1 MFPLTLQSIYDKFI
15 IILSQERRITKKKIY
30 TWIKIGGILSFIP
43 FVLVSG
49 PIAGFFL
56 GNFLQKKFGWP
67 LSVTLILVTIG
78 FIGSVR
84 ETIRIIK
91 IALKSEG

>member
-1 MFPLTLQSIYDKFI
+1 MILIYDKFVT
-15 IILSQERRITKKKIY
+15 ILGERRISKKKIY

-67 LSVTLILVTIG
+67 FFATLILVTIG
-78 FIGSVR
+78 FVGSVR
-84 ETIRIIK
+84 ETVRIIRI
-91 IALKSEG
+91 ALRAEG